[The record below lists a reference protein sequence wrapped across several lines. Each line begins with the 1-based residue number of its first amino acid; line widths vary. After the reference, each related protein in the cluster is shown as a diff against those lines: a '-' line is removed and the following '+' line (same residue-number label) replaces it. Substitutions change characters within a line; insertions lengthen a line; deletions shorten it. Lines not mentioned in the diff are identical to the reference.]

1 MFYTHYLC
9 TVFNSVNES
18 RNRIFISFNLKMAVS
33 CMYFLRRVCVDFIMD
48 LTFKI
53 IILVNDLYVS
63 SGSDYTNLQPVRNL
77 IRIKTCCR
85 KVMF

>member
-1 MFYTHYLC
+1 
-9 TVFNSVNES
+9 
-18 RNRIFISFNLKMAVS
+18 
-33 CMYFLRRVCVDFIMD
+33 MYFLRRVCVDFIMD

-77 IRIKTCCR
+77 IRIKTCCH